1 MAKAQGV
8 VIIGG
13 STPFPAADGLV
24 TNSCLM
30 FDRTGRRL
38 CRYDK
43 IHLFDVEVSEEEA
56 YRESSYIAS
65 GEDLVTATVEEMMF
79 GLTICYDMRFPELY
93 RALSQRGAEIFSIPS
108 AFTVPTWTGTLAY
121 AFARPRNRKPGLG
134 YRAGADR
141 APPARSGNLWTQ
153 PDRGALGRAD
163 RRVF

>member
-1 MAKAQGV
+1 M
-8 VIIGG
+8 
-13 STPFPAADGLV
+13 T
-24 TNSCLM
+24 
-30 FDRTGRRL
+30 
-38 CRYDK
+38 K

-108 AFTVPTWTGTLAY
+108 AFTVPTGRAHWHTLLRARAIENLAWVIAPAQIGT
-121 AFARPRNRKPGLG
+121 
-134 YRAGADR
+134 
-141 APPARSGNLWTQ
+141 PPARSGNLWTQ